1 MTNPGVEKS
10 VVLTF
15 AFLLSACWP
24 RYGYFESLEVGLANP
39 EHDVATAIDI
49 ARAVAERWDMW
60 AGDVDG
66 YNSNE
71 ALAGR
76 EFLVAYGGFY
86 RTSPR
91 LGYST
96 VNVFF
101 TLSRDPET
109 GDLSFDVHDIDNGR
123 QTHIGTEILASIRD
137 LVEKRLT
144 DAEVGYESGRTEL
157 SFFAP

>member
-1 MTNPGVEKS
+1 MKP
-10 VVLTF
+10 VVLAL

-24 RYGYFESLEVGLANP
+24 RHGYFESLEVGLANP
-39 EHDVATAIDI
+39 GDEVESAIDI

-60 AGDVDG
+60 PGDVDG

-71 ALAGR
+71 ALEGR
-76 EFLVAYGGFY
+76 EFLAAYGGFY
-86 RTSPR
+86 RTAPR

-101 TLSRDPET
+101 TLSRSPET
-109 GDLSFDVHDIDNGR
+109 GELRFSVHDIDNGR
-123 QTHIGTEILASIRD
+123 QTHISTQILASIRE
-137 LVEKRLT
+137 LVEKRLP
-144 DAEVGYESGRTEL
+144 DAEVRHESGRTEL